1 MLFTFRPQGH
11 CGLHNWNKECI
22 YLVYVFKFFLSFFFQ
37 VVFQM
42 PCFSRKDK
50 EGHGFW
56 CLQVI
61 FWFDDCYKVVKL
73 VKMCTCFN
81 RKKIPET
88 PLDLDLLQLL
98 HCLRNVIFFQN
109 IWSCFLSLFPGSV
122 SLKYKPVNWLALQIN
137 WLVSIIG

>member
-22 YLVYVFKFFLSFFFQ
+22 YLVYVFSFFIIFFQ

-98 HCLRNVIFFQN
+98 HCLRNVIFFKT
-109 IWSCFLSLFPGSV
+109 F
-122 SLKYKPVNWLALQIN
+122 KPVFLVFFLAVFPSNIN
-137 WLVSIIG
+137 QSIDWHCK